1 MVYYNNSDS
10 SDFVTTTSN
19 SHLTTPTSTHQLQS
33 NNLNSPSIN
42 FQQRRGSLQLWQ
54 FLIALLD
61 EPASK

>member
-10 SDFVTTTSN
+10 SDFVTTTS
-19 SHLTTPTSTHQLQS
+19 SSTHLATPTSQLQS